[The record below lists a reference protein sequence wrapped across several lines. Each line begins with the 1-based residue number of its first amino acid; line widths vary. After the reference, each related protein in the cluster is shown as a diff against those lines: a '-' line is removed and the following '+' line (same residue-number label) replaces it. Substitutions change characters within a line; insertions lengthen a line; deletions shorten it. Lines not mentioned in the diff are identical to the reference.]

1 MIKVFKVKDLIK
13 YLIKILIVLTAVALV
28 VKFLKI
34 GEKNK
39 SSADVNS
46 NAELSNS
53 TDEKTVTQSNE
64 ENNNEEGGEINGEK
78 NEKKSQAWL
87 FCIDD
92 MLPQIAINK
101 QTDQATKVSSVQI
114 AFSSELEVLDSIKDS
129 SNETSN
135 ETSNNENNGQ
145 GEGGQEISSN
155 AGNSANGENSGLTTQ
170 NGDVLQSIGI
180 NKDWTVTEVDN
191 SGVNPRYTDEYNG
204 VLINNSTK
212 YTLTQEMLTPDVEV
226 NKSKVAIY
234 HTHTCESY
242 TPTEQYQY
250 TASGNFRTTDLNF
263 SVSRVGDVLES
274 CLNSYGCTVIHDK
287 TYHDYP
293 AYNGSYS
300 RSLVTAQN
308 ILSANPDTDIVID
321 LHRDA
326 IADET
331 YAPKV
336 KIGDEYVSQLMFVM
350 GTDGSNS
357 AHTNWLQNL
366 KFAIKVQQKANELY
380 PGLFKPIILRNS
392 EYNQHVAKAA
402 CIIEVGSTGNT
413 LEESMGAMK
422 YLARILEEM

>member
-1 MIKVFKVKDLIK
+1 MIKVFKVKDLIG
-13 YLIKILIVLTAVALV
+13 YLAKIIIVLVAVALV
-28 VKFLKI
+28 IKVFEI
-34 GEKNK
+34 GKKDGENETATD
-39 SSADVNS
+39 SS
-46 NAELSNS
+46 S
-53 TDEKTVTQSNE
+53 T
-64 ENNNEEGGEINGEK
+64 
-78 NEKKSQAWL
+78 WL

-92 MLPQIAINK
+92 MLPQIGINK
-101 QTDQATKVSSVQI
+101 EVEETKETSGVKF
-114 AFSSELEVLDSIKDS
+114 AFASELEVMESI
-129 SNETSN
+129 E
-135 ETSNNENNGQ
+135 NNEIVEENTANVEEQNNNNVSEENPQ
-145 GEGGQEISSN
+145 NEAS
-155 AGNSANGENSGLTTQ
+155 NGE
-170 NGDVLQSIGI
+170 I
-180 NKDWTVTEVDN
+180 NRELTVTEVDN

-204 VLINNSTK
+204 VFINNGTN
-212 YTLTQEMLTPDVEV
+212 YQLTQEMLTPDVEV
-226 NKSKVAIY
+226 NKNKVVIY

-242 TPTEQYQY
+242 TPTEQYKY
-250 TASGNFRTTDLNF
+250 TASGNFRTIDLNF
-263 SVSRVGDVLES
+263 SVSRVGDELEKWLS
-274 CLNSYGCTVIHDK
+274 TYGCTVIHDR

-308 ILSANPDTDIVID
+308 VLSTNQDADIVID

-331 YAPKV
+331 YGPRV
-336 KIGDEYVSQLMFVM
+336 KIGDEYVSQLMFVI
-350 GTDGSNS
+350 GTDGANS

-422 YLARILEEM
+422 YLARILEET

>member
-28 VKFLKI
+28 VKVFNI
-34 GEKNK
+34 GNSSNIGNNGDNIENFNNNTENNVNENNSNKDTNK
-39 SSADVNS
+39 S
-46 NAELSNS
+46 
-53 TDEKTVTQSNE
+53 K
-64 ENNNEEGGEINGEK
+64 
-78 NEKKSQAWL
+78 AWI

-101 QTDQATKVSSVQI
+101 AEEESKKTSQTKI
-114 AFSSELEVLDSIKDS
+114 AFSSELEVMEAIKSD
-129 SNETSN
+129 SNEVTTNTAENEENQNLSN
-135 ETSNNENNGQ
+135 EGNITNETENTSIND
-145 GEGGQEISSN
+145 
-155 AGNSANGENSGLTTQ
+155 TQ
-170 NGDVLQSIGI
+170 TGI
-180 NKDWTVTEVDN
+180 NLDWTVTEVDN

-204 VLINNSTK
+204 VFINNGTN
-212 YTLTQEMLTPDVEV
+212 YQLTQEMLTPDVEV
-226 NKSKVAIY
+226 NKNKVAIY

-250 TASGNFRTTDLNF
+250 TASGNFRTIDLNY
-263 SVSRVGDVLES
+263 SVSRVGDELEKA
-274 CLNSYGCTVIHDK
+274 LNSYGCTVIHDR

-300 RSLVTAQN
+300 RSLITAQN
-308 ILSANPDTDIVID
+308 MLSANPDAEIVID

-331 YAPKV
+331 YGPRV
-336 KIGDEYVSQLMFVM
+336 KIGDEYVSQLMFVI
-350 GTDGSNS
+350 GTDGANS
-357 AHTNWLQNL
+357 AHIDWLQNL

-422 YLARILEEM
+422 YLARIIEEI

>member
-1 MIKVFKVKDLIK
+1 MIKVFKVKDLIG
-13 YLIKILIVLTAVALV
+13 YLAKIIIVLVAVALV
-28 VKFLKI
+28 MQVLKI
-34 GEKNK
+34 GKKDGENETATD
-39 SSADVNS
+39 SS
-46 NAELSNS
+46 NA
-53 TDEKTVTQSNE
+53 
-64 ENNNEEGGEINGEK
+64 
-78 NEKKSQAWL
+78 WF

-92 MLPQIAINK
+92 MLPQIGINK
-101 QTDQATKVSSVQI
+101 KVEETKETSGI
-114 AFSSELEVLDSIKDS
+114 KFAFSSELEVMESI
-129 SNETSN
+129 E
-135 ETSNNENNGQ
+135 NNEIVEENTANVEEENNNASKENGQ
-145 GEGGQEISSN
+145 SETAQ
-155 AGNSANGENSGLTTQ
+155 NGEA
-170 NGDVLQSIGI
+170 LQSIGI

-204 VLINNSTK
+204 VFINNGTN
-212 YTLTQEMLTPDVEV
+212 YQLTQEMLTPDVEV
-226 NKSKVAIY
+226 NKNKVVIY

-250 TASGNFRTTDLNF
+250 TASGNFRTIDLNF
-263 SVSRVGDVLES
+263 SVSRVGDELEKWLS
-274 CLNSYGCTVIHDK
+274 TYGCTVIHDR

-308 ILSANPDTDIVID
+308 VLSTNQDADIVID

-331 YAPKV
+331 YGPRV
-336 KIGDEYVSQLMFVM
+336 KIGDEYVSQLMFVI
-350 GTDGSNS
+350 GTDGANS

-422 YLARILEEM
+422 YLARIIEEM

>member
-1 MIKVFKVKDLIK
+1 MIKVFKVKDLIG
-13 YLIKILIVLTAVALV
+13 YLVKIIIVLVAVALV
-28 VKFLKI
+28 IKVFEI
-34 GEKNK
+34 GKKDGENETATDL
-39 SSADVNS
+39 SS
-46 NAELSNS
+46 
-53 TDEKTVTQSNE
+53 T
-64 ENNNEEGGEINGEK
+64 
-78 NEKKSQAWL
+78 WL

-92 MLPQIAINK
+92 MLPQIGINK
-101 QTDQATKVSSVQI
+101 EVEETKETSGI
-114 AFSSELEVLDSIKDS
+114 KFAFSSELEVMESIENNEIVEENTVNTEEQNNNNVS
-129 SNETSN
+129 EENPQNETSN
-135 ETSNNENNGQ
+135 
-145 GEGGQEISSN
+145 GE
-155 AGNSANGENSGLTTQ
+155 
-170 NGDVLQSIGI
+170 I
-180 NKDWTVTEVDN
+180 NRELTVTEVDN

-204 VLINNSTK
+204 VFINNGTN
-212 YTLTQEMLTPDVEV
+212 YQLTQEMLTPDVEV
-226 NKSKVAIY
+226 NKNKVVIY

-250 TASGNFRTTDLNF
+250 TASGNFRTIDLNF
-263 SVSRVGDVLES
+263 SVSRVGDELEKWLS
-274 CLNSYGCTVIHDK
+274 TYGCTVIHDR

-308 ILSANPDTDIVID
+308 VLSTNQDADIVID

-331 YAPKV
+331 YGPRV
-336 KIGDEYVSQLMFVM
+336 KIGDEYVSQLMFVI
-350 GTDGSNS
+350 GTDGANS

-422 YLARILEEM
+422 YLARILEET

>member
-1 MIKVFKVKDLIK
+1 MIKVFCIKDLIK
-13 YLIKILIVLTAVALV
+13 YFAKILIVLLAVA
-28 VKFLKI
+28 FALKVF
-34 GEKNK
+34 GGNK
-39 SSADVNS
+39 DSKVEN
-46 NAELSNS
+46 
-53 TDEKTVTQSNE
+53 TDLENNQIEGNKTEGSVTENNE
-64 ENNNEEGGEINGEK
+64 ENNS
-78 NEKKSQAWL
+78 KKDENKDSKAML

-92 MLPQIAINK
+92 ILPQIGINK
-101 QTDQATKVSSVQI
+101 EIDKTKETSAIQF
-114 AFSSELEVLDSIKDS
+114 AFSSELEVMDSLK
-129 SNETSN
+129 NENETNENTNNEESQNVEAEKNTSN
-135 ETSNNENNGQ
+135 ENNVSN
-145 GEGGQEISSN
+145 SSS
-155 AGNSANGENSGLTTQ
+155 AGIDLNL
-170 NGDVLQSIGI
+170 
-180 NKDWTVTEVDN
+180 TVTEVDN

-204 VLINNSTK
+204 VFINNGTN
-212 YTLTQEMLTPDVEV
+212 YTLTQEMLTPDVTV
-226 NKSKVAIY
+226 NKNKVVIY

-242 TPTEQYQY
+242 SPTEAYTY
-250 TASGNFRTTDLNF
+250 TASGNFRTIDLNY
-263 SVSRVGDVLES
+263 SVSRVGDELEN
-274 CLNSYGCTVIHDK
+274 CLNNYGCTVIHDR

-308 ILSANPDTDIVID
+308 VLSTNQDADIVID

-331 YAPKV
+331 YGPRV
-336 KIGDEYVSQLMFVM
+336 KIGDEYVSQLMFVI

-422 YLARILEEM
+422 YLARIIEEM

>member
-1 MIKVFKVKDLIK
+1 MIKVFKVKDLIG
-13 YLIKILIVLTAVALV
+13 YLAKIIIVLVAVALV
-28 VKFLKI
+28 IKVLEI
-34 GEKNK
+34 GKKDGENET
-39 SSADVNS
+39 ATDL
-46 NAELSNS
+46 AS
-53 TDEKTVTQSNE
+53 T
-64 ENNNEEGGEINGEK
+64 
-78 NEKKSQAWL
+78 WL

-92 MLPQIAINK
+92 MLPQIGINK
-101 QTDQATKVSSVQI
+101 EVEETKETSGVKF
-114 AFSSELEVLDSIKDS
+114 AFASELEVMESIEDNEIVEENTANTEEQNNNNVSEKNPQ
-129 SNETSN
+129 NETSN
-135 ETSNNENNGQ
+135 
-145 GEGGQEISSN
+145 GE
-155 AGNSANGENSGLTTQ
+155 
-170 NGDVLQSIGI
+170 I
-180 NKDWTVTEVDN
+180 NRELTVTEVDN

-204 VLINNSTK
+204 VFINNGTN
-212 YTLTQEMLTPDVEV
+212 YQLTQEMLTPDVEV
-226 NKSKVAIY
+226 NKNKVVIY

-250 TASGNFRTTDLNF
+250 TASGNFRTIDLNF
-263 SVSRVGDVLES
+263 SVSRVGDELEKWLS
-274 CLNSYGCTVIHDK
+274 TYGCTVIHDR

-308 ILSANPDTDIVID
+308 VLSTNQDADIVID

-331 YAPKV
+331 YGPRV
-336 KIGDEYVSQLMFVM
+336 KIGDEYVSQLMFVI
-350 GTDGSNS
+350 GTDGANS

-422 YLARILEEM
+422 YLARILEET

>member
-1 MIKVFKVKDLIK
+1 MIKVFKVKDLIG
-13 YLIKILIVLTAVALV
+13 YLVKIIIVLVAVALV
-28 VKFLKI
+28 IKVLEI
-34 GEKNK
+34 GKKDGENETATDL
-39 SSADVNS
+39 SS
-46 NAELSNS
+46 
-53 TDEKTVTQSNE
+53 T
-64 ENNNEEGGEINGEK
+64 
-78 NEKKSQAWL
+78 WL

-92 MLPQIAINK
+92 MLPQIGINK
-101 QTDQATKVSSVQI
+101 KVEETKETSGI
-114 AFSSELEVLDSIKDS
+114 KFAFSSELEVMESIEDNEIVEENTANVEEQNNNNVS
-129 SNETSN
+129 EENPQNETSN
-135 ETSNNENNGQ
+135 
-145 GEGGQEISSN
+145 GE
-155 AGNSANGENSGLTTQ
+155 
-170 NGDVLQSIGI
+170 I
-180 NKDWTVTEVDN
+180 NRELTVTEVDN

-204 VLINNSTK
+204 VFINNGTN
-212 YTLTQEMLTPDVEV
+212 YQLTQEMLTPDVEV
-226 NKSKVAIY
+226 NKNKVVIY

-250 TASGNFRTTDLNF
+250 TASGNFRTIDLNF
-263 SVSRVGDVLES
+263 SVSRVGDELEKWLS
-274 CLNSYGCTVIHDK
+274 TYGCTVIHDR

-308 ILSANPDTDIVID
+308 VLSTNQDADIVID

-331 YAPKV
+331 YRPRV
-336 KIGDEYVSQLMFVM
+336 KIGDEYVSQLMFVI
-350 GTDGSNS
+350 GTDGANS

-422 YLARILEEM
+422 YLARILEET

>member
-1 MIKVFKVKDLIK
+1 MIKVFNVKDLIG
-13 YLIKILIVLTAVALV
+13 YLAKIIIVLVAVALV
-28 VKFLKI
+28 IKVLKI
-34 GEKNK
+34 
-39 SSADVNS
+39 
-46 NAELSNS
+46 
-53 TDEKTVTQSNE
+53 
-64 ENNNEEGGEINGEK
+64 
-78 NEKKSQAWL
+78 EKKDGETETATNSSNAWL

-92 MLPQIAINK
+92 MLPQIGINK
-101 QTDQATKVSSVQI
+101 KVEETKETSGI
-114 AFSSELEVLDSIKDS
+114 KFAFSSELEVMESI
-129 SNETSN
+129 E
-135 ETSNNENNGQ
+135 NNEIVEENTANVEEENNNASEENGQ
-145 GEGGQEISSN
+145 SET
-155 AGNSANGENSGLTTQ
+155 AQ
-170 NGDVLQSIGI
+170 NGDVLQTIGI
-180 NKDWTVTEVDN
+180 NKDLTVTEVDN

-204 VLINNSTK
+204 VFINNGTN
-212 YTLTQEMLTPDVEV
+212 YQLTQEMLTPDVEV
-226 NKSKVAIY
+226 NKNKVVIY

-250 TASGNFRTTDLNF
+250 TASGNFRTIDLNF
-263 SVSRVGDVLES
+263 SVSRVGDELEKW
-274 CLNSYGCTVIHDK
+274 LGTYGCTVIHDR

-308 ILSANPDTDIVID
+308 VLSTNQDADIVID

-331 YAPKV
+331 YGPRV
-336 KIGDEYVSQLMFVM
+336 KIGDEYVSQLMFVI
-350 GTDGSNS
+350 GTDGANS

-422 YLARILEEM
+422 YLARIIEEM

>member
-1 MIKVFKVKDLIK
+1 MIKVFNVKDLIG
-13 YLIKILIVLTAVALV
+13 YLAKIIIVLVAVALV
-28 VKFLKI
+28 IKVLEI
-34 GEKNK
+34 GKKDGENETATH
-39 SSADVNS
+39 SSN
-46 NAELSNS
+46 
-53 TDEKTVTQSNE
+53 
-64 ENNNEEGGEINGEK
+64 
-78 NEKKSQAWL
+78 AWL

-92 MLPQIAINK
+92 MLPQIGINK
-101 QTDQATKVSSVQI
+101 KVEETKETSGI
-114 AFSSELEVLDSIKDS
+114 KFAFSSELEVMESIEN
-129 SNETSN
+129 NEIAEENTAN
-135 ETSNNENNGQ
+135 VEEESNNASEENGQ
-145 GEGGQEISSN
+145 SETAQ
-155 AGNSANGENSGLTTQ
+155 NGEA
-170 NGDVLQSIGI
+170 LQSIGI

-204 VLINNSTK
+204 VFINNGTN
-212 YTLTQEMLTPDVEV
+212 YQLTQEMLTPDVEV
-226 NKSKVAIY
+226 NKNKVVIY

-250 TASGNFRTTDLNF
+250 TASGNFRTIDLNF
-263 SVSRVGDVLES
+263 SVSRVGDELEKW
-274 CLNSYGCTVIHDK
+274 LGTYGCTVIHDR

-308 ILSANPDTDIVID
+308 VLSTNQDADIVID

-331 YAPKV
+331 YGPRV
-336 KIGDEYVSQLMFVM
+336 KIGDEYVSQLMFVI
-350 GTDGSNS
+350 GTDGANS

>member
-1 MIKVFKVKDLIK
+1 MIKVFKVKDLIG
-13 YLIKILIVLTAVALV
+13 YLAKIIIVLVAVALV
-28 VKFLKI
+28 IKVLEI
-34 GEKNK
+34 GKKDGENETATH
-39 SSADVNS
+39 SSN
-46 NAELSNS
+46 
-53 TDEKTVTQSNE
+53 
-64 ENNNEEGGEINGEK
+64 
-78 NEKKSQAWL
+78 AWL

-92 MLPQIAINK
+92 MLPQIGINK
-101 QTDQATKVSSVQI
+101 KVEETKETSGI
-114 AFSSELEVLDSIKDS
+114 KFAFSSELEVMESIEN
-129 SNETSN
+129 NEIAEENTAN
-135 ETSNNENNGQ
+135 VEEESNNASEENGQ
-145 GEGGQEISSN
+145 SET
-155 AGNSANGENSGLTTQ
+155 AQ
-170 NGDVLQSIGI
+170 NGDVLQTIGI
-180 NKDWTVTEVDN
+180 NKDLTVTEVDN

-204 VLINNSTK
+204 VFINNGTN
-212 YTLTQEMLTPDVEV
+212 YQLTQEMLTPDVEV
-226 NKSKVAIY
+226 NKNKVVIY

-250 TASGNFRTTDLNF
+250 TASGNFRTIDLNF
-263 SVSRVGDVLES
+263 SVSRVGDELEKWLS
-274 CLNSYGCTVIHDK
+274 TYGCTVIHDR

-308 ILSANPDTDIVID
+308 VLSTNQDADIVID

-331 YAPKV
+331 YGPRV
-336 KIGDEYVSQLMFVM
+336 KIGDEYVSQLMFVI
-350 GTDGSNS
+350 GTDGANS

-422 YLARILEEM
+422 YLARIIEEM

>member
-1 MIKVFKVKDLIK
+1 MIKVFKVKDLIG
-13 YLIKILIVLTAVALV
+13 YLAKIIIVLVAVALV
-28 VKFLKI
+28 IKVLEI
-34 GEKNK
+34 GKKDGENETATD
-39 SSADVNS
+39 SS
-46 NAELSNS
+46 S
-53 TDEKTVTQSNE
+53 T
-64 ENNNEEGGEINGEK
+64 
-78 NEKKSQAWL
+78 WL

-92 MLPQIAINK
+92 MLPQIGINK
-101 QTDQATKVSSVQI
+101 EVEETKETSGVKF
-114 AFSSELEVLDSIKDS
+114 AFASELEVMESIEDNEIVEENTANTEEQNNNNVSEKNPQ
-129 SNETSN
+129 NETSN
-135 ETSNNENNGQ
+135 
-145 GEGGQEISSN
+145 GE
-155 AGNSANGENSGLTTQ
+155 
-170 NGDVLQSIGI
+170 I
-180 NKDWTVTEVDN
+180 NRELTVTEVDN

-204 VLINNSTK
+204 VFINNGTN
-212 YTLTQEMLTPDVEV
+212 YQLTQEMLTPDVEV
-226 NKSKVAIY
+226 NKNKVVIY

-250 TASGNFRTTDLNF
+250 TASGNFRTIDLNF
-263 SVSRVGDVLES
+263 SVSRVGDELEKWLS
-274 CLNSYGCTVIHDK
+274 TYGCTVIHDR

-308 ILSANPDTDIVID
+308 VLSTNQDADIVID

-331 YAPKV
+331 YGPRV
-336 KIGDEYVSQLMFVM
+336 KIGDEYVSQLMFVI
-350 GTDGSNS
+350 GTDGANS

-422 YLARILEEM
+422 YLARILEET

>member
-1 MIKVFKVKDLIK
+1 MIKVFKVKDLIG
-13 YLIKILIVLTAVALV
+13 YLAKIIIVLVAVALV
-28 VKFLKI
+28 IKVLEI
-34 GEKNK
+34 GKKDGENETATDL
-39 SSADVNS
+39 SS
-46 NAELSNS
+46 
-53 TDEKTVTQSNE
+53 T
-64 ENNNEEGGEINGEK
+64 
-78 NEKKSQAWL
+78 WL

-92 MLPQIAINK
+92 MLPQIGINK
-101 QTDQATKVSSVQI
+101 EVEETKETSGVKF
-114 AFSSELEVLDSIKDS
+114 AFASELEVMESI
-129 SNETSN
+129 
-135 ETSNNENNGQ
+135 ENNKIVEENTANVEEQ
-145 GEGGQEISSN
+145 NNNNVSEENPQNEAS
-155 AGNSANGENSGLTTQ
+155 NGE
-170 NGDVLQSIGI
+170 I
-180 NKDWTVTEVDN
+180 NKELTVTEVDN

-204 VLINNSTK
+204 VFINNGTN
-212 YTLTQEMLTPDVEV
+212 YQLTQEMLTPDVEV
-226 NKSKVAIY
+226 NKNKVVIY

-242 TPTEQYQY
+242 TPTEQYKY
-250 TASGNFRTTDLNF
+250 TASGNFRTIDLNF
-263 SVSRVGDVLES
+263 SVSRVGDELEKWLS
-274 CLNSYGCTVIHDK
+274 TYGCTVIHDR

-308 ILSANPDTDIVID
+308 VLSTNQDADIVID

-331 YAPKV
+331 YGPRV
-336 KIGDEYVSQLMFVM
+336 KIGDEYVSQLMFVI
-350 GTDGSNS
+350 GTDGANS

-422 YLARILEEM
+422 YLARILEET

>member
-28 VKFLKI
+28 VKVFNI
-34 GEKNK
+34 GNSSNIGNNGDNIENFNNNTENNVNENNSNKDTNK
-39 SSADVNS
+39 S
-46 NAELSNS
+46 
-53 TDEKTVTQSNE
+53 K
-64 ENNNEEGGEINGEK
+64 
-78 NEKKSQAWL
+78 AWI

-101 QTDQATKVSSVQI
+101 AEEESKKTSQTKI
-114 AFSSELEVLDSIKDS
+114 AFSSELEVMEAIKSD
-129 SNETSN
+129 SNEVTTNAAENEENQNLSN
-135 ETSNNENNGQ
+135 EGNITNETENTSIND
-145 GEGGQEISSN
+145 
-155 AGNSANGENSGLTTQ
+155 TQ
-170 NGDVLQSIGI
+170 TGI
-180 NKDWTVTEVDN
+180 NLDWTVTEVDN

-204 VLINNSTK
+204 VFINNGTN
-212 YTLTQEMLTPDVEV
+212 YQLTQEMLTPDVEV
-226 NKSKVAIY
+226 NKNKVAIY

-242 TPTEQYQY
+242 TPTEKYQY
-250 TASGNFRTTDLNF
+250 IASGNFRTIDLNY
-263 SVSRVGDVLES
+263 SVSRVGDELEKA
-274 CLNSYGCTVIHDK
+274 LNSYGCTVIHDR

-300 RSLVTAQN
+300 RSLITAQN
-308 ILSANPDTDIVID
+308 MLSANPDAEIVID

-331 YAPKV
+331 YGPRV
-336 KIGDEYVSQLMFVM
+336 KIGDEYVSQLMFVI
-350 GTDGSNS
+350 GTDGANS

-422 YLARILEEM
+422 YLARIIEEM

>member
-1 MIKVFKVKDLIK
+1 MIKVFKVKDLIG
-13 YLIKILIVLTAVALV
+13 YLAKIIIVLVAVALV
-28 VKFLKI
+28 IKVLEI
-34 GEKNK
+34 GKKDGETETATD
-39 SSADVNS
+39 SSS
-46 NAELSNS
+46 
-53 TDEKTVTQSNE
+53 
-64 ENNNEEGGEINGEK
+64 
-78 NEKKSQAWL
+78 AWL

-92 MLPQIAINK
+92 MLPQIGINK
-101 QTDQATKVSSVQI
+101 KVEETKETSGI
-114 AFSSELEVLDSIKDS
+114 KFAFSSELEVMESI
-129 SNETSN
+129 E
-135 ETSNNENNGQ
+135 NNEIVEENTANVEEENNNASEENGQ
-145 GEGGQEISSN
+145 SETAQ
-155 AGNSANGENSGLTTQ
+155 NGEA
-170 NGDVLQSIGI
+170 LQSIGI

-204 VLINNSTK
+204 VFINNGTN
-212 YTLTQEMLTPDVEV
+212 YQLTQEMLTPDVEV
-226 NKSKVAIY
+226 NKNKVVIY

-250 TASGNFRTTDLNF
+250 TASGNFRTIDLNF
-263 SVSRVGDVLES
+263 SVSRVGDELEKW
-274 CLNSYGCTVIHDK
+274 LGTYGCTVIHDR

-308 ILSANPDTDIVID
+308 VLSTNQDADIVID

-331 YAPKV
+331 YGPRV
-336 KIGDEYVSQLMFVM
+336 KIGDEYVSQLMFVI
-350 GTDGSNS
+350 GTDGANS

-422 YLARILEEM
+422 YLARIIEEM

>member
-1 MIKVFKVKDLIK
+1 MIKVFKVKDLIG
-13 YLIKILIVLTAVALV
+13 YLAKIIIVLVAVALV
-28 VKFLKI
+28 MQVLKI
-34 GEKNK
+34 GKKDGENETATD
-39 SSADVNS
+39 SS
-46 NAELSNS
+46 NAC
-53 TDEKTVTQSNE
+53 
-64 ENNNEEGGEINGEK
+64 
-78 NEKKSQAWL
+78 L

-92 MLPQIAINK
+92 MLPQIGINK
-101 QTDQATKVSSVQI
+101 KVEETKETSGI
-114 AFSSELEVLDSIKDS
+114 KFAFSSELEVMESI
-129 SNETSN
+129 E
-135 ETSNNENNGQ
+135 NNEIVEENTANVEEENNNASEENGQ
-145 GEGGQEISSN
+145 SETAQ
-155 AGNSANGENSGLTTQ
+155 NGEA
-170 NGDVLQSIGI
+170 LQSIGI

-204 VLINNSTK
+204 VFINNGTN
-212 YTLTQEMLTPDVEV
+212 YQLTQEMLTPDVEV
-226 NKSKVAIY
+226 NKNKVVIY

-250 TASGNFRTTDLNF
+250 TASGNFRTIDLNF
-263 SVSRVGDVLES
+263 SVSRVGDELEKWLS
-274 CLNSYGCTVIHDK
+274 TYGCTVIHDR

-308 ILSANPDTDIVID
+308 VLSTNQDADIVID

-331 YAPKV
+331 YGPRV
-336 KIGDEYVSQLMFVM
+336 KIGDEYVSQLMFVI
-350 GTDGSNS
+350 GTDGANS

-402 CIIEVGSTGNT
+402 CIIEVGSTGNI

-422 YLARILEEM
+422 YLARIIEEM

>member
-1 MIKVFKVKDLIK
+1 MIKVFKVKDLIG
-13 YLIKILIVLTAVALV
+13 YLAKIIIVLVAVALV
-28 VKFLKI
+28 MQVLEI
-34 GEKNK
+34 GKKDGETETATDS
-39 SSADVNS
+39 SSAW
-46 NAELSNS
+46 
-53 TDEKTVTQSNE
+53 
-64 ENNNEEGGEINGEK
+64 I
-78 NEKKSQAWL
+78 

-92 MLPQIAINK
+92 MLPQIGINK
-101 QTDQATKVSSVQI
+101 KVEETKETSGI
-114 AFSSELEVLDSIKDS
+114 KFAFSSELEVMESI
-129 SNETSN
+129 E
-135 ETSNNENNGQ
+135 NNEIVEENTANVEEENNNASEENGQ
-145 GEGGQEISSN
+145 SETAQ
-155 AGNSANGENSGLTTQ
+155 NGEA
-170 NGDVLQSIGI
+170 LQSIGI

-204 VLINNSTK
+204 VFINNGTN
-212 YTLTQEMLTPDVEV
+212 YQLTQEMLTPDVEV
-226 NKSKVAIY
+226 NKNKVVIY

-250 TASGNFRTTDLNF
+250 TASGNFRTIDLNF
-263 SVSRVGDVLES
+263 SVSRVGDELEKWLS
-274 CLNSYGCTVIHDK
+274 TYGCTVIHDR

-308 ILSANPDTDIVID
+308 VLSTNQDADIVID

-331 YAPKV
+331 YGPRV
-336 KIGDEYVSQLMFVM
+336 KIGDEYVSQLMFVI
-350 GTDGSNS
+350 GTDGANS

-422 YLARILEEM
+422 YLARIIEEM

>member
-1 MIKVFKVKDLIK
+1 MIKVFKVKDLIG
-13 YLIKILIVLTAVALV
+13 YLAKIIIVLVAVALV
-28 VKFLKI
+28 IKVFEI
-34 GEKNK
+34 GKKDGENETATD
-39 SSADVNS
+39 SS
-46 NAELSNS
+46 S
-53 TDEKTVTQSNE
+53 T
-64 ENNNEEGGEINGEK
+64 
-78 NEKKSQAWL
+78 WL

-92 MLPQIAINK
+92 MLPQIGINK
-101 QTDQATKVSSVQI
+101 EVEETKETSGVKF
-114 AFSSELEVLDSIKDS
+114 AFASELEVMESIENNEIVEENTANTEEQNNNNVSEKNPQ
-129 SNETSN
+129 NETSN
-135 ETSNNENNGQ
+135 
-145 GEGGQEISSN
+145 GE
-155 AGNSANGENSGLTTQ
+155 
-170 NGDVLQSIGI
+170 I
-180 NKDWTVTEVDN
+180 NRELTVTEVDN

-204 VLINNSTK
+204 VFINNGTN
-212 YTLTQEMLTPDVEV
+212 YQLTQEMLTPDVEV
-226 NKSKVAIY
+226 NKNKVVIY

-250 TASGNFRTTDLNF
+250 TASGNFRTIDLNY
-263 SVSRVGDVLES
+263 SVSRVGDELEKWLS
-274 CLNSYGCTVIHDK
+274 TYGCIVIHDR

-308 ILSANPDTDIVID
+308 VLSTNQDADIVID

-331 YAPKV
+331 YGPRV
-336 KIGDEYVSQLMFVM
+336 KIGDEYVSQLMFVI
-350 GTDGSNS
+350 GTDGANS

-422 YLARILEEM
+422 YLARILEET

>member
-1 MIKVFKVKDLIK
+1 MIKVFNVKDLIG
-13 YLIKILIVLTAVALV
+13 YLAKIIIVLVAVALV
-28 VKFLKI
+28 MQVLKI
-34 GEKNK
+34 GKKDGENETATD
-39 SSADVNS
+39 SSN
-46 NAELSNS
+46 
-53 TDEKTVTQSNE
+53 
-64 ENNNEEGGEINGEK
+64 
-78 NEKKSQAWL
+78 AWL

-92 MLPQIAINK
+92 MLPQIGINK
-101 QTDQATKVSSVQI
+101 KVEETKETSGI
-114 AFSSELEVLDSIKDS
+114 KFAFSSELEVMESI
-129 SNETSN
+129 E
-135 ETSNNENNGQ
+135 NNEIVEENTANVEEENNNASEENGQ
-145 GEGGQEISSN
+145 SETAQ
-155 AGNSANGENSGLTTQ
+155 NGEA
-170 NGDVLQSIGI
+170 LQSIGI

-204 VLINNSTK
+204 VFINNGTN
-212 YTLTQEMLTPDVEV
+212 YQLTQEMLTPDVEV
-226 NKSKVAIY
+226 NKNKVVIY

-250 TASGNFRTTDLNF
+250 TASGNFRTIDLNF
-263 SVSRVGDVLES
+263 SVSRVGDELEKWLS
-274 CLNSYGCTVIHDK
+274 TYGCTVIHDR

-308 ILSANPDTDIVID
+308 VLSTNQDADIVID

-331 YAPKV
+331 YGPRV
-336 KIGDEYVSQLMFVM
+336 KIGDEYVSQLMFVI
-350 GTDGSNS
+350 GTDGANS

-422 YLARILEEM
+422 YLARIIEEM

>member
-1 MIKVFKVKDLIK
+1 MIKVFKVKDLIG
-13 YLIKILIVLTAVALV
+13 YLAKIIIVLVAVALV
-28 VKFLKI
+28 IKVLEI
-34 GEKNK
+34 GKKDGETETATDS
-39 SSADVNS
+39 SSAW
-46 NAELSNS
+46 
-53 TDEKTVTQSNE
+53 
-64 ENNNEEGGEINGEK
+64 I
-78 NEKKSQAWL
+78 

-92 MLPQIAINK
+92 MLPQIGINK
-101 QTDQATKVSSVQI
+101 KVEETKETSGI
-114 AFSSELEVLDSIKDS
+114 KFAFSSELEVMESI
-129 SNETSN
+129 E
-135 ETSNNENNGQ
+135 NNEIVEENTANVEEENNNASEENGQ
-145 GEGGQEISSN
+145 SETAQ
-155 AGNSANGENSGLTTQ
+155 NGEA
-170 NGDVLQSIGI
+170 LQSIGI

-204 VLINNSTK
+204 VFINNGTN
-212 YTLTQEMLTPDVEV
+212 YQLTQEMLTPDVEV
-226 NKSKVAIY
+226 NKNKVVIY

-250 TASGNFRTTDLNF
+250 TASGNFRTIDLNF
-263 SVSRVGDVLES
+263 SVSRVGDELEKWLS
-274 CLNSYGCTVIHDK
+274 TYGCTVIHDR

-308 ILSANPDTDIVID
+308 VLSTNQDADIVID

-331 YAPKV
+331 YGPRV
-336 KIGDEYVSQLMFVM
+336 KIGDEYVSQLMFVI
-350 GTDGSNS
+350 GTDGANS

-422 YLARILEEM
+422 YLARIIEEM

>member
-28 VKFLKI
+28 VKVFNMK
-34 GEKNK
+34 E
-39 SSADVNS
+39 SSNMGTNNSENMENVN
-46 NAELSNS
+46 NS
-53 TDEKTVTQSNE
+53 T
-64 ENNNEEGGEINGEK
+64 ENNDKENNSDEGNY
-78 NEKKSQAWL
+78 KSKAWI

-101 QTDQATKVSSVQI
+101 AEEESKKTSQTKI
-114 AFSSELEVLDSIKDS
+114 AFSSELEVMEAIKSD
-129 SNETSN
+129 SNEVTTNTAENEENQNLSN
-135 ETSNNENNGQ
+135 EGNITNETENTSIND
-145 GEGGQEISSN
+145 
-155 AGNSANGENSGLTTQ
+155 TQ
-170 NGDVLQSIGI
+170 TGI
-180 NKDWTVTEVDN
+180 NLDWTVTEVDN

-204 VLINNSTK
+204 VFINNGTN
-212 YTLTQEMLTPDVEV
+212 YQLTQEMLTPDVEV
-226 NKSKVAIY
+226 NKNKVAIY

-250 TASGNFRTTDLNF
+250 TASGNFRTIDLNY
-263 SVSRVGDVLES
+263 SVSRVGDELEKA
-274 CLNSYGCTVIHDK
+274 LNSYGCTVIHDR

-300 RSLVTAQN
+300 RSLITAQN
-308 ILSANPDTDIVID
+308 MLSANPDAEIVID

-331 YAPKV
+331 YGPRV
-336 KIGDEYVSQLMFVM
+336 KIGDEYVSQLMFVI

-366 KFAIKVQQKANELY
+366 KFAIKIQQKANELY

-422 YLARILEEM
+422 YLARIIEEI

>member
-13 YLIKILIVLTAVALV
+13 YLIKILIVLTSVALV
-28 VKFLKI
+28 VKVFNI
-34 GEKNK
+34 GNSSNIGNNGDNIENFNNNTENNVNENNSNKDTNK
-39 SSADVNS
+39 S
-46 NAELSNS
+46 
-53 TDEKTVTQSNE
+53 K
-64 ENNNEEGGEINGEK
+64 
-78 NEKKSQAWL
+78 AWI

-101 QTDQATKVSSVQI
+101 AEEESKKTSQTKI
-114 AFSSELEVLDSIKDS
+114 AFSSELEVMEAIKSD
-129 SNETSN
+129 SNEVTTNTAENEENQNLSN
-135 ETSNNENNGQ
+135 EGNITNETENTSIND
-145 GEGGQEISSN
+145 
-155 AGNSANGENSGLTTQ
+155 TQ
-170 NGDVLQSIGI
+170 TGI
-180 NKDWTVTEVDN
+180 NLDWTVTEVDN

-204 VLINNSTK
+204 VFINNGTD
-212 YTLTQEMLTPDVEV
+212 YTLTQEMLTPDVTV
-226 NKSKVAIY
+226 NKNKVVIY

-242 TPTEQYQY
+242 TPTEAYSY
-250 TASGNFRTTDLNF
+250 TASGNFRTIDLNY
-263 SVSRVGDVLES
+263 SVSRVGDELEN
-274 CLNSYGCTVIHDK
+274 CLTNYGCTVIHDR

-308 ILSANPDTDIVID
+308 ILSANQDADIIID

-331 YAPKV
+331 YGPRV
-336 KIGDEYVSQLMFVM
+336 KIGDEYVSQLMFVI

-366 KFAIKVQQKANELY
+366 KFAIKIQQKANELY

-422 YLARILEEM
+422 YLARIIEEM

>member
-28 VKFLKI
+28 VKVFNI
-34 GEKNK
+34 GNSSNIGNNGDNIENFNNNTENNVNENNSNKDTNK
-39 SSADVNS
+39 S
-46 NAELSNS
+46 
-53 TDEKTVTQSNE
+53 K
-64 ENNNEEGGEINGEK
+64 
-78 NEKKSQAWL
+78 AWI

-101 QTDQATKVSSVQI
+101 AEEESKKTSQTKI
-114 AFSSELEVLDSIKDS
+114 AFSSELEIMEAIKSD
-129 SNETSN
+129 SNEVTTNTAENEENQNLSN
-135 ETSNNENNGQ
+135 EGNITNETENTSIND
-145 GEGGQEISSN
+145 
-155 AGNSANGENSGLTTQ
+155 TQ
-170 NGDVLQSIGI
+170 TGI
-180 NKDWTVTEVDN
+180 NLDWTVTEVDN

-204 VLINNSTK
+204 VFINNGTN
-212 YTLTQEMLTPDVEV
+212 YQLTQEMLTPDVEV
-226 NKSKVAIY
+226 NKNKVAIY

-242 TPTEQYQY
+242 TPTEKYQY
-250 TASGNFRTTDLNF
+250 TASGNFRTIDLNY
-263 SVSRVGDVLES
+263 SVSRVGDELEKA
-274 CLNSYGCTVIHDK
+274 LNSYGCTVIHDR

-300 RSLVTAQN
+300 RSLITAQN
-308 ILSANPDTDIVID
+308 ILSANPDAEIVID

-331 YAPKV
+331 YGPRV
-336 KIGDEYVSQLMFVM
+336 KIGDEYVSQLMFVI

-422 YLARILEEM
+422 YLARIIEEM

>member
-1 MIKVFKVKDLIK
+1 MIKVFNVKDLIG
-13 YLIKILIVLTAVALV
+13 YLAKIIIVLVAVALV
-28 VKFLKI
+28 IKVLEI
-34 GEKNK
+34 GKKDGETETATN
-39 SSADVNS
+39 SSN
-46 NAELSNS
+46 
-53 TDEKTVTQSNE
+53 
-64 ENNNEEGGEINGEK
+64 
-78 NEKKSQAWL
+78 AWL
-87 FCIDD
+87 FCIGD
-92 MLPQIAINK
+92 MLPQIGINK
-101 QTDQATKVSSVQI
+101 KVEETKETSGI
-114 AFSSELEVLDSIKDS
+114 KFAFSSELEVMESI
-129 SNETSN
+129 E
-135 ETSNNENNGQ
+135 NNEIVEENTANVEEENNNASEENGQ
-145 GEGGQEISSN
+145 SETAQ
-155 AGNSANGENSGLTTQ
+155 NGEA
-170 NGDVLQSIGI
+170 LQSIGI

-204 VLINNSTK
+204 VFINNGTN
-212 YTLTQEMLTPDVEV
+212 YQLTQEMLTPDVEV
-226 NKSKVAIY
+226 NKNKVVIY

-242 TPTEQYQY
+242 TPTERYQY
-250 TASGNFRTTDLNF
+250 TASGNFRTIDLNF
-263 SVSRVGDVLES
+263 SVSRVGDELEKW
-274 CLNSYGCTVIHDK
+274 LGTYGCTVIHDR

-308 ILSANPDTDIVID
+308 VLSTNQDADIVID

-331 YAPKV
+331 YGPRV
-336 KIGDEYVSQLMFVM
+336 KIGDEYVSQLMFVI
-350 GTDGSNS
+350 GTDGANS

-422 YLARILEEM
+422 YLARIIEEM

>member
-1 MIKVFKVKDLIK
+1 MIKVFKVKDLIG
-13 YLIKILIVLTAVALV
+13 YLAKIIIVLVAVALV
-28 VKFLKI
+28 IKVLEI
-34 GEKNK
+34 GKKDGENETATDL
-39 SSADVNS
+39 SS
-46 NAELSNS
+46 
-53 TDEKTVTQSNE
+53 T
-64 ENNNEEGGEINGEK
+64 
-78 NEKKSQAWL
+78 WL

-92 MLPQIAINK
+92 MLPQIGINK
-101 QTDQATKVSSVQI
+101 EVEETKETSGI
-114 AFSSELEVLDSIKDS
+114 KFAFSSELEVMESIENNEIVEENTVNTEEQNNNNVS
-129 SNETSN
+129 EENPQNETSN
-135 ETSNNENNGQ
+135 
-145 GEGGQEISSN
+145 GE
-155 AGNSANGENSGLTTQ
+155 
-170 NGDVLQSIGI
+170 I
-180 NKDWTVTEVDN
+180 NRELTVTEVDN

-204 VLINNSTK
+204 VFINNGTN
-212 YTLTQEMLTPDVEV
+212 YQLTQEMLTPDVEV
-226 NKSKVAIY
+226 NKNKVVIY

-250 TASGNFRTTDLNF
+250 TASGNFRTIDLNF
-263 SVSRVGDVLES
+263 SVSRVGDELEKWLS
-274 CLNSYGCTVIHDK
+274 TYGCTVIHDR

-308 ILSANPDTDIVID
+308 VLSTNQDADIVID

-331 YAPKV
+331 YGPRV
-336 KIGDEYVSQLMFVM
+336 KIGDEYVSQLMFVI
-350 GTDGSNS
+350 GTDGANS

-422 YLARILEEM
+422 YLARILEET

>member
-1 MIKVFKVKDLIK
+1 MIKVFCIKDLIK
-13 YLIKILIVLTAVALV
+13 YFAKILIVLLAVAFA
-28 VKFLKI
+28 VKVF
-34 GEKNK
+34 GGNKN
-39 SSADVNS
+39 SEEENTNLGNIENNQV
-46 NAELSNS
+46 
-53 TDEKTVTQSNE
+53 E
-64 ENNNEEGGEINGEK
+64 ENNTKGSETENNEEK
-78 NEKKSQAWL
+78 NSGKDENKDSKAML

-92 MLPQIAINK
+92 ILPQIGINK
-101 QTDQATKVSSVQI
+101 ENKETKETSAIQF
-114 AFSSELEVLDSIKDS
+114 AFSSELEVMDSLK
-129 SNETSN
+129 NED
-135 ETSNNENNGQ
+135 ETNDNKNENNKN
-145 GEGGQEISSN
+145 ISSDEN
-155 AGNSANGENSGLTTQ
+155 AVSEENNSENNTITST
-170 NGDVLQSIGI
+170 GI
-180 NKDWTVTEVDN
+180 NLDWTVNEVDN

-204 VLINNSTK
+204 VFINNGTN
-212 YTLTQEMLTPDVEV
+212 YTLTQEMLTPDVTV
-226 NKSKVAIY
+226 NKNKVVIY

-242 TPTEQYQY
+242 SPTEAYSY
-250 TASGNFRTTDLNF
+250 TASGNFRTIDLNY
-263 SVSRVGDVLES
+263 SVSRVGDELES
-274 CLNSYGCTVIHDK
+274 CLNNYGCTVIHDR

-308 ILSANPDTDIVID
+308 VLSTNQDADIVID

-331 YAPKV
+331 YGPRV
-336 KIGDEYVSQLMFVM
+336 KIGDEYVSQLMFVI

-422 YLARILEEM
+422 YLARIIEEM

>member
-1 MIKVFKVKDLIK
+1 MIKVFCIKDLIK
-13 YLIKILIVLTAVALV
+13 YFAKILIVLLAVAFA
-28 VKFLKI
+28 VKVF
-34 GEKNK
+34 GGNK
-39 SSADVNS
+39 DSKVEN
-46 NAELSNS
+46 
-53 TDEKTVTQSNE
+53 TDLENNQIEGNKTEGSVTENNE
-64 ENNNEEGGEINGEK
+64 ENNS
-78 NEKKSQAWL
+78 KKDENKDSKAML

-92 MLPQIAINK
+92 ILPQIGINK
-101 QTDQATKVSSVQI
+101 EIDKTKETSAIQF
-114 AFSSELEVLDSIKDS
+114 AFSSELEVMDSLK
-129 SNETSN
+129 NENETNENTNNEESQNVEAEKNTSN
-135 ETSNNENNGQ
+135 ENNVSN
-145 GEGGQEISSN
+145 SSS
-155 AGNSANGENSGLTTQ
+155 AGIDLNL
-170 NGDVLQSIGI
+170 
-180 NKDWTVTEVDN
+180 TVTEVDN

-204 VLINNSTK
+204 VFINNGTN
-212 YTLTQEMLTPDVEV
+212 YTLTQEMLTPDVTV
-226 NKSKVAIY
+226 NKNKVVIY

-242 TPTEQYQY
+242 TPTEAYSY
-250 TASGNFRTTDLNF
+250 TASGNFRTIDLNY
-263 SVSRVGDVLES
+263 SVSRVGDELEN
-274 CLNSYGCTVIHDK
+274 CLNSYGCTVIHDR

-308 ILSANPDTDIVID
+308 VLSTNQDADIVID

-331 YAPKV
+331 YGPRV
-336 KIGDEYVSQLMFVM
+336 KIGDEYVSQLMFVI

-422 YLARILEEM
+422 YLARIIEEM

>member
-28 VKFLKI
+28 VKVFNI
-34 GEKNK
+34 GNSSNIGNNGDNIENFNNNTENNVNENNSNKDTNK
-39 SSADVNS
+39 S
-46 NAELSNS
+46 
-53 TDEKTVTQSNE
+53 K
-64 ENNNEEGGEINGEK
+64 
-78 NEKKSQAWL
+78 AWI

-101 QTDQATKVSSVQI
+101 AEEESKKTSQTKI
-114 AFSSELEVLDSIKDS
+114 AFSSELEVMEAIKSD
-129 SNETSN
+129 SNEVTTNTAENEENQNLSN
-135 ETSNNENNGQ
+135 EGNITNETENTSIND
-145 GEGGQEISSN
+145 
-155 AGNSANGENSGLTTQ
+155 TQ
-170 NGDVLQSIGI
+170 TGI
-180 NKDWTVTEVDN
+180 NLDWTVTEVDN

-204 VLINNSTK
+204 VFINNGTN
-212 YTLTQEMLTPDVEV
+212 YQLTQEMLTPDVEV
-226 NKSKVAIY
+226 NKNKVAIY

-250 TASGNFRTTDLNF
+250 TASGNFRTIDLNY
-263 SVSRVGDVLES
+263 SVSRVGDELEKA
-274 CLNSYGCTVIHDK
+274 LNSYGCTVIHDR

-300 RSLVTAQN
+300 RSLITAQN
-308 ILSANPDTDIVID
+308 MLSANPDAEIVID

-331 YAPKV
+331 YGPRV
-336 KIGDEYVSQLMFVM
+336 KIGDEYVSQLMFVI
-350 GTDGSNS
+350 GTDGANS

-422 YLARILEEM
+422 YLARILEET

>member
-1 MIKVFKVKDLIK
+1 MIKVFKVKDLIG
-13 YLIKILIVLTAVALV
+13 YLAKIIIVLVAVALV
-28 VKFLKI
+28 IKVLEI
-34 GEKNK
+34 GKKDGENETATDL
-39 SSADVNS
+39 SS
-46 NAELSNS
+46 
-53 TDEKTVTQSNE
+53 T
-64 ENNNEEGGEINGEK
+64 
-78 NEKKSQAWL
+78 WL

-92 MLPQIAINK
+92 MLPQIGINK
-101 QTDQATKVSSVQI
+101 EVEETKETSGVKF
-114 AFSSELEVLDSIKDS
+114 AFASELEVMESIENNEIVEENTVNTEEQNNNNVS
-129 SNETSN
+129 EENPQNETSN
-135 ETSNNENNGQ
+135 
-145 GEGGQEISSN
+145 GE
-155 AGNSANGENSGLTTQ
+155 
-170 NGDVLQSIGI
+170 I
-180 NKDWTVTEVDN
+180 NRELTVTEVDN

-204 VLINNSTK
+204 VFINNGTN
-212 YTLTQEMLTPDVEV
+212 YQLTQEMLTPDVEV
-226 NKSKVAIY
+226 NKNKVVIY

-250 TASGNFRTTDLNF
+250 TASGNFRTIDLNF
-263 SVSRVGDVLES
+263 SVSRVGDELEKWLS
-274 CLNSYGCTVIHDK
+274 TYDCTVIHDR

-308 ILSANPDTDIVID
+308 VLSTNQDADIVID

-331 YAPKV
+331 YGPRV
-336 KIGDEYVSQLMFVM
+336 KIGDEYVSQLMFVI
-350 GTDGSNS
+350 GTDGANS

-422 YLARILEEM
+422 YLARILEET